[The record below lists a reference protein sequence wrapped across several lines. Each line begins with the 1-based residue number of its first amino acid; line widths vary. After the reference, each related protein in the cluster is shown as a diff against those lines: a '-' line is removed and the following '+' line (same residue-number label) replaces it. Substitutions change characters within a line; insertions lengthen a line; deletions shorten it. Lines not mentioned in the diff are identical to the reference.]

1 MGRLVIVAGPTAS
14 GKTALAIRLAQA
26 LDGEIVSADSM
37 QIYKRLDIGTA
48 KPTAWEQAQAPH
60 HMIDV
65 VEPGA
70 QYSVSRYAQQA
81 AASSQAA
88 ESQPAESQA
97 ADSQADGSQ
106 PAQDGASA
114 EPSA

>member
-1 MGRLVIVAGPTAS
+1 MRQPGGMTA
-14 GKTALAIRLAQA
+14 T
-26 LDGEIVSADSM
+26 
-37 QIYKRLDIGTA
+37 
-48 KPTAWEQAQAPH
+48 P
-60 HMIDV
+60 
-65 VEPGA
+65 
-70 QYSVSRYAQQA
+70 AQQA

>member
-1 MGRLVIVAGPTAS
+1 MMLPIAEYLRIGGGEITGSGVTPDVEKSLDEDQAALLLRRRLEPQDDAQVQAAV
-14 GKTALAIRLAQA
+14 TALVQQGAA
-26 LDGEIVSADSM
+26 VSEQPGGM
-37 QIYKRLDIGTA
+37 TA
-48 KPTAWEQAQAPH
+48 TP
-60 HMIDV
+60 
-65 VEPGA
+65 
-70 QYSVSRYAQQA
+70 AQQA

>member
-1 MGRLVIVAGPTAS
+1 MRKCGSNSGLTLPNVAPYQLSHTRTFDFHDA
-14 GKTALAIRLAQA
+14 
-26 LDGEIVSADSM
+26 
-37 QIYKRLDIGTA
+37 
-48 KPTAWEQAQAPH
+48 
-60 HMIDV
+60 
-65 VEPGA
+65 
-70 QYSVSRYAQQA
+70 AQQA

-106 PAQDGASA
+106 SAQDGASA

>member
-1 MGRLVIVAGPTAS
+1 MARPPSPPPDSPFSAFRGSGSAPVSGRDRRRFFVHLPGGMTA
-14 GKTALAIRLAQA
+14 T
-26 LDGEIVSADSM
+26 
-37 QIYKRLDIGTA
+37 
-48 KPTAWEQAQAPH
+48 P
-60 HMIDV
+60 
-65 VEPGA
+65 
-70 QYSVSRYAQQA
+70 AQQA

-106 PAQDGASA
+106 SAQDGASA